1 MKTLKDVENYIYE
14 LKTEIRRQ
22 DDYFLSNDFLL
33 KTQEGVQQALESA
46 HDELTKVDSDEEMI
60 NLIKFQAA
68 YSANAKIITVI
79 DEMLQTLLGLKR

>member
-33 KTQEGVQQALESA
+33 KTMFDPE
-46 HDELTKVDSDEEMI
+46 H
-60 NLIKFQAA
+60 F
-68 YSANAKIITVI
+68 
-79 DEMLQTLLGLKR
+79 EMLENELKFYERIERKLLTIPLPMYH

>member
-33 KTQEGVQQALESA
+33 KTMFNTE
-46 HDELTKVDSDEEMI
+46 H
-60 NLIKFQAA
+60 F
-68 YSANAKIITVI
+68 
-79 DEMLQTLLGLKR
+79 EMLENELKFYERIERKLLTIPLPMYH

>member
-33 KTQEGVQQALESA
+33 KTMFNPEHFTMLEN
-46 HDELTKVDSDEEMI
+46 EL
-60 NLIKFQAA
+60 KFYERIERKLLTYPLPM
-68 YSANAKIITVI
+68 YS
-79 DEMLQTLLGLKR
+79 